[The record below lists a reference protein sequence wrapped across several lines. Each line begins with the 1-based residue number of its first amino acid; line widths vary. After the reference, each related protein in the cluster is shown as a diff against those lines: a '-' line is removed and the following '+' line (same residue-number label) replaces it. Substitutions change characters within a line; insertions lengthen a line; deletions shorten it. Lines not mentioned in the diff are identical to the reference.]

1 MNTEIAT
8 LSWKEECK
16 ELLENLNRSKD
27 SIPFRQPVD
36 FEQVPNYLL
45 VVDQPMDLQ
54 TVGEQLRDGH
64 YATPTEFSKDVRL
77 IFENSTIYDTDKE
90 WNTMT
95 IRLGFLFEYN
105 FRNILSSYGYRKKAA
120 YRSKSEQVDE
130 TSSVF

>member
-1 MNTEIAT
+1 MPFGWEQQCTD
-8 LSWKEECK
+8 
-16 ELLENLNRSKD
+16 LLEILNQSKD
-27 SIPFRQPVD
+27 SEPFREPISLSDYRQIID
-36 FEQVPNYLL
+36 H
-45 VVDQPMDLQ
+45 PMDLH
-54 TVGEQLRDGH
+54 TIREKLLASN
-64 YATPTEFSKDVRL
+64 YATPSDFSKDVRL

-120 YRSKSEQVDE
+120 YRSKSEQVDD

>member
-54 TVGEQLRDGH
+54 TVGDQLRDGH

-77 IFENSTIYDTDKE
+77 IFENSKKFKPNRNSMIYAMTD
-90 WNTMT
+90 
-95 IRLGFLFEYN
+95 RLSILFEDQ
-105 FRNILSSYGYRKKAA
+105 FHNILTSYETQKAA
-120 YRSKSEQVDE
+120 AGCKSKLF
-130 TSSVF
+130 VFN